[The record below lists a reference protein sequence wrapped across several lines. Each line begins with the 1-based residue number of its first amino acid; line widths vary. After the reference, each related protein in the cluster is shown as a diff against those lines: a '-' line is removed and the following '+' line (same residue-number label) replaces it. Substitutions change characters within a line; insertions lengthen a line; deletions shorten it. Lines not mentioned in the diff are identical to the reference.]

1 MARADLIINLVRT
14 SMEGDELLFRK
25 TVEAIAAEERSK
37 RHYALAERLTDLLA
51 SNVSALGPSK
61 RPESGFNDTY
71 HVITP
76 RKTLE
81 DLVLPDHIVRTCRDI
96 IEEHHRRDLLRSYN
110 LEPRHKLLL
119 SGPPGNGKT
128 SLAEA
133 LAYELVVP
141 LFVVRYEGLI
151 RSYLG
156 ETAQQLNRLFEQVK
170 TQRCI
175 LFLDEFDALGK
186 ERADPNEVGEIKRV
200 VNSLLMQIDMMP
212 SHVVIVGATNH
223 PDLLDKAT
231 WRRFQ
236 AQLELPKPSVAG
248 IQKWL
253 DSFEK
258 RVGHGFEMS
267 SKVMAEKLKDLSFAE
282 IEEFALDIQRRYVL
296 NLPNSDIKKIVRD
309 SLRQRGLL
317 PSTK

>member
-14 SMEGDELLFRK
+14 SIEGDELLFRK

-37 RHYALAERLTDLLA
+37 KHYALAERLTDLLA
-51 SNVSALGPSK
+51 SHVSAVSSPGKAQGGLNNS
-61 RPESGFNDTY
+61 Y

-76 RKTLE
+76 KKTLG
-81 DLVLPDHIVRTCRDI
+81 DLVLPEGIVRTCRDV

-110 LEPRHKLLL
+110 LEPRHKVLL

-133 LAYELVVP
+133 IAYELVVP

-156 ETAQQLNRLFEQVK
+156 ETAQQLDRLFEQVK
-170 TQRCI
+170 TQRCV

-212 SHVVIVGATNH
+212 SHVVIVAATNH
-223 PDLLDKAT
+223 PDMLDKAT

-236 AQLELPKPSVAG
+236 AQLELPKPSVTG

-253 DSFEK
+253 EAFELK
-258 RVGHGFEMS
+258 VGHSFDMG
-267 SKVMAEKLKDLSFAE
+267 SKALAEKLKNLSFAE
-282 IEEFALDIQRRYVL
+282 VEEFALDVQRRYVL
-296 NLPNSDIKKIVRD
+296 SLPDSDTKKIVREC
-309 SLRQRGLL
+309 LRQRGLT
-317 PSTK
+317 STK